1 MLDLFTSNSKHSMA
15 RFGLFIGVIGG
26 FILLAIDTYLHTKLN
41 EYAFAGW
48 MALCGGTYSYNK
60 YSSVQME
67 KGKNDN

>member
-26 FILLAIDTYLHTKLN
+26 FILLGVDIYLHKLN
-41 EYAFAGW
+41 EVAFLGW
-48 MALCGGTYSYNK
+48 CALCAGTYSYNK

-67 KGKNDN
+67 KRKNDN